1 MGYKMLFKGLGRE
14 SAHKLKYSALHSSLM
29 RYVEGSVLTE
39 CGFIDGYVGF
49 EAGVIKE
56 VGKGRVDSPLAKGI
70 ILPTLVNSHTHLAD
84 HIVPI
89 DLALS
94 LEETVAPPSGLKH
107 RILRKTPSEVLVRSM
122 RMLSRYMFR
131 RGTSRFID
139 FREGGVEGARQ
150 LSSLGEDRCRPVIL
164 GRPEDLDFDKEEMTQ
179 LLKAVDGVGLSSVSD
194 WDSGTIAELASLV
207 RSKGKMFAIHAS
219 ERVRENLDQILDL
232 RPSFLVHMT
241 MASHD
246 DIATCAQEG
255 VPIVVCPRSNLLFG
269 KIPPLKEMIEAGVTL
284 ALGTDNAMFS
294 VPDMFTE
301 MEFAGRLLRC
311 QGMRDVDHAVDMAVK
326 NGRKILNQ
334 KVAIGIKPDSPC
346 DFMVV
351 GSKNGD
357 AVTDL
362 VLRSAA
368 DDPKMIC
375 VGRKVWRVN
384 R

>member
-1 MGYKMLFKGLGRE
+1 MLFKGLGRE

-56 VGKGRVDSPLAKGI
+56 VGRGRVDSPLAKGI

-89 DLALS
+89 DLTLS

-164 GRPEDLDFDKEEMTQ
+164 GRPEDLDFDKEEMIQ

-194 WDSGTIAELASLV
+194 WDFGTIAEVASLV

>member
-56 VGKGRVDSPLAKGI
+56 VGRGRVDSPLAKGI

-89 DLALS
+89 DLTLS

-164 GRPEDLDFDKEEMTQ
+164 GRPEDLDFDKEEMIQ

-194 WDSGTIAELASLV
+194 WDFGTIAEVASLV

>member
-56 VGKGRVDSPLAKGI
+56 VGRGRVDYPLAKGI

-131 RGTSRFID
+131 RGTSRLID

-255 VPIVVCPRSNLLFG
+255 VPIVVCPRSNLFFG

-294 VPDMFTE
+294 VPDMLTE
-301 MEFAGRLLRC
+301 MEFAGRLLRH
-311 QGMRDVDHAVDMAVK
+311 QGIRNVDCVIDMVVK
-326 NGRKILNQ
+326 TGREILNQ
-334 KVAIGIKPDSPC
+334 KVAIGIEPDSPC

-351 GSKNGD
+351 GSRNGD
-357 AVTDL
+357 AATDL

-368 DDPKMIC
+368 DDPKLIC
-375 VGRKVWRVN
+375 LGKKVWRVN
-384 R
+384 K